1 MQSTSGAFL
10 RFCTV
15 GVVGFLVDASCTLLL
30 SQVAALSPLP
40 ARIAAFIVA
49 ATITWGLNRRYT
61 FKSMAGLGSWVPYVL
76 LTGVG
81 ALINIGVYW
90 TWLAWAGIGPLS
102 IVGGVA
108 AGSVAALSFNFLA
121 SRAIFVKAL

>member
-1 MQSTSGAFL
+1 MAPMIASATHRGTFSTPSPRGA
-10 RFCTV
+10 
-15 GVVGFLVDASCTLLL
+15 
-30 SQVAALSPLP
+30 P
-40 ARIAAFIVA
+40 AAFIVA

-90 TWLAWAGIGPLS
+90 TWLAWAGIGSLS

>member
-15 GVVGFLVDASCTLLL
+15 GVVGFLVDAGCTLLL

-90 TWLAWAGIGPLS
+90 TWLAWAGIGYLS

>member
-10 RFCTV
+10 RFCAV
-15 GVVGFLVDASCTLLL
+15 GVVGFLVDASGTLLL

-61 FKSMAGLGSWVPYVL
+61 FKSMAGLGCWVPYVL